1 MLPEWM
7 LPDNAFSYA
16 DYKSQREE
24 LKRAMATIESREIM
38 NEEETLP

>member
-7 LPDNAFSYA
+7 LPNNAFSYA

-24 LKRAMATIESREIM
+24 LMRTLVTIESREIM